1 MDGILL
7 GYQAEVTAS
16 RLAAG
21 AVRANNSGPCRRTGL
36 IKRAFAPLF
45 SLLTEDKTISKE
57 ALINEEIRA
66 KEVRL
71 IDAEGNQVGI
81 VSIQEAMAAAH
92 EAELDLVNIS
102 PNAAPPVCRIM
113 DYGKYRYDQQKRE
126 KEARKKQKTTEVKE
140 MRLGIFTEDHDL
152 DTKAK
157 LVAKFL
163 AGGDKVKISMRFRGR
178 EMGYVNKGRETML
191 DFCAMVKD
199 YGNIE
204 KQPVLEGR
212 NMSMVIAPKSEKE
225 KQKAAKAARQAAEA
239 AARAAEPA
247 DAPEESENK

>member
-1 MDGILL
+1 MRRA
-7 GYQAEVTAS
+7 YAKSTAFFFI
-16 RLAAG
+16 R
-21 AVRANNSGPCRRTGL
+21 
-36 IKRAFAPLF
+36 
-45 SLLTEDKTISKE
+45 EDKTISKE

-71 IDAEGNQVGI
+71 IDADGTQIGI
-81 VSIQEAMAAAH
+81 VSIQEAMAKAH
-92 EAELDLVNIS
+92 EADLDLVNIS

-113 DYGKYRYDQQKRE
+113 DYGKFRYDQQKKE
-126 KEARKKQKTTEVKE
+126 KEARKKQKITEVKE

-163 AGGDKVKISMRFRGR
+163 EGGDKVKISMRFRGR

-191 DFCAMVKD
+191 EFVAMVKD

-225 KQKAAKAARQAAEA
+225 KQKAAKAAREAAKKAEEA
-239 AARAAEPA
+239 AATGQ
-247 DAPEESENK
+247 SEN

>member
-1 MDGILL
+1 MRRSLC
-7 GYQAEVTAS
+7 TAFFF
-16 RLAAG
+16 
-21 AVRANNSGPCRRTGL
+21 
-36 IKRAFAPLF
+36 I
-45 SLLTEDKTISKE
+45 TEDTTISKE

-71 IDAEGNQVGI
+71 IDADGNQLGI
-81 VSIQEAMAAAH
+81 VSIQEAMEKAH

-126 KEARKKQKTTEVKE
+126 KEAKKKQKTTEVKE
-140 MRLGIFTEDHDL
+140 MRLGIFTEEHDL

-191 DFCAMVKD
+191 DFCTLVKD

-225 KQKAAKAARQAAEA
+225 KQKAAKAATLAAEEAKRAAEA
-239 AARAAEPA
+239 AA
-247 DAPEESENK
+247 PEQSEE

>member
-1 MDGILL
+1 MPTVKVIGANGEML
-7 GYQAEVTAS
+7 GVMQT
-16 RLAAG
+16 R
-21 AVRANNSGPCRRTGL
+21 
-36 IKRAFAPLF
+36 
-45 SLLTEDKTISKE
+45 E
-57 ALINEEIRA
+57 ALYIA
-66 KEVRL
+66 QKQ
-71 IDAEGNQVGI
+71 G
-81 VSIQEAMAAAH
+81 
-92 EAELDLVNIS
+92 LDLVEMQ
-102 PNAAPPVCRIM
+102 PNAEPPVCRIM

-140 MRLGIFTEDHDL
+140 MRLGIFTEEHDL

-191 DFCAMVKD
+191 DFCSMVKD

-225 KQKAAKAARQAAEA
+225 KQKAAKAAKQAAEE
-239 AARAAEPA
+239 AARAAAAA
-247 DAPEESENK
+247 DAPKESEE

>member
-1 MDGILL
+1 M
-7 GYQAEVTAS
+7 
-16 RLAAG
+16 
-21 AVRANNSGPCRRTGL
+21 RRS
-36 IKRAFAPLF
+36 FCAPLF

-71 IDAEGNQVGI
+71 IDADGNQVGI
-81 VSIQEAMAAAH
+81 VSIQEAMEKAH

-140 MRLGIFTEDHDL
+140 MRLGIFTEEHDL

-178 EMGYVNKGRETML
+178 EMGYVNKGKETML

-225 KQKAAKAARQAAEA
+225 KQKMAKAAKQAAEA
-239 AARAAEPA
+239 KARAEAAEAA
-247 DAPEESENK
+247 DAPKESEE

>member
-1 MDGILL
+1 M
-7 GYQAEVTAS
+7 
-16 RLAAG
+16 
-21 AVRANNSGPCRRTGL
+21 RRSL
-36 IKRAFAPLF
+36 CAPLF
-45 SLLTEDKTISKE
+45 SLFTEDKTISKE

-71 IDAEGNQVGI
+71 IDAEGNQLGI
-81 VSIQEAMAAAH
+81 VSIQEAMAKAH

-140 MRLGIFTEDHDL
+140 MRLGIFTEEHDL

-178 EMGYVNKGRETML
+178 EMGYVNKGKETML

-212 NMSMVIAPKSEKE
+212 NLSMVIAPKSEKE
-225 KQKAAKAARQAAEA
+225 KQKAAKAAREAAKKAEA
-239 AARAAEPA
+239 EKAAAAP
-247 DAPEESENK
+247 DQSENN